1 MVIAVFNNKKV
12 DFFAVRIRTIEIVF
26 SQLFTTR
33 RLDTTM
39 RKTFWGKFAT
49 LAFAGAILLFGAN
62 VAKADLPDSFN
73 VRVEGPGVQSI
84 SESGYGFDYYG
95 VETFDSIKAG
105 HYDSF
110 TTDFGGSPI
119 TGIYTDL
126 NVNAADQFGGAN
138 GTGNYAVAGLT
149 HEIKEYSLKLF
160 NTDPDSNGNVNYFG
174 YWLSA
179 LDAGNLVEFCR
190 DEVVLGT
197 FTPSEVINAIGGNA
211 AYYGNPTDGE
221 FGGLNL
227 NEPYVFISFFYAD
240 PDGLGFDEVIFRQI
254 DAAGASITAGYESD
268 NHTVGWYAG
277 PPPPPNVVPEP
288 ASMVLFGTGLGVL
301 GLAAWRKRM
310 SK

>member
-1 MVIAVFNNKKV
+1 MELRFN
-12 DFFAVRIRTIEIVF
+12 D
-26 SQLFTTR
+26 
-33 RLDTTM
+33 
-39 RKTFWGKFAT
+39 
-49 LAFAGAILLFGAN
+49 
-62 VAKADLPDSFN
+62 
-73 VRVEGPGVQSI
+73 
-84 SESGYGFDYYG
+84 
-95 VETFDSIKAG
+95 
-105 HYDSF
+105 
-110 TTDFGGSPI
+110 
-119 TGIYTDL
+119 
-126 NVNAADQFGGAN
+126 
-138 GTGNYAVAGLT
+138 
-149 HEIKEYSLKLF
+149 
-160 NTDPDSNGNVNYFG
+160 DPDSDGKVNYFG

-179 LDAGNLVEFCR
+179 LDAGNLVEFRC
-190 DEVVLGT
+190 DEEVLGT
-197 FTPSEVINAIGGNA
+197 FTPSEVINAIGGNS

-240 PDGLGFDEVIFRQI
+240 SDGLGFDEVIFRQT